1 MSNIASVR
9 SFRGFFQLFWHFT
22 LKQASACIFGICL
35 LVAMIA
41 TRIIWQ
47 DDWFLA
53 RYDALLIIAIT
64 LQIIFLKTGIE
75 SWEEARVILLF
86 HLTGTAMEIFK
97 VNVGSWSYPDPS
109 VIRIFDVPLYSG
121 FMYAAVGSYM
131 ARVVRLFDMEMVPF
145 PPAWMHFTL
154 AVLVYIN
161 FFSHHYIIDIRYALF
176 AATVL
181 IYGRTRIW
189 FRVRRRWLWM
199 PLPLAAFFSSF
210 FLWIAENIGTA
221 TGTWLYSGQ
230 EAFDMV
236 RFAKMGAWYL
246 LLYVSFATVTLVVRV
261 TPEPGREKHPAK
273 ALETTPN
280 PASTGHRPPK

>member
-1 MSNIASVR
+1 MSDIASVR
-9 SFRGFFQLFWHFT
+9 SVRGFFQLLWHFT

-35 LVAMIA
+35 LAAMIV
-41 TRIIWQ
+41 TRMIWQ
-47 DDWFLA
+47 DDWGLA
-53 RYDALLIIAIT
+53 RYDALLIIAIL
-64 LQIIFLKTGIE
+64 LQILFLMTGIE
-75 SWEEARVILLF
+75 NWAEARVILLF

-97 VNVGSWSYPDPS
+97 VNVGSWHYPDPN

-131 ARVVRLFDMEMVPF
+131 ARVIRLFDMEMVPF
-145 PPAWMHFTL
+145 PPAWMHFGL
-154 AVLVYIN
+154 AILVYVN
-161 FFSHHYIIDIRYALF
+161 FFSHHYIVDIRYALF

-199 PLPLAAFFSSF
+199 PLPLAAFLSSL

-230 EAFDMV
+230 QAFDMV
-236 RFAKMGAWYL
+236 RLAKIGAWYL

-261 TPEPGREKHPAK
+261 TPAPGTAKHPQK
-273 ALETTPN
+273 ALETTPDR
-280 PASTGHRPPK
+280 ASTERIPAQ